1 MNIDGATVKITSPEV
16 DTSHSPSLTKPE
28 EVKQP
33 EKSSSVMQ
41 LKERET
47 KSKEDAITEDEAE
60 VIVDTLNE
68 YTNVLQTKLGFSINK
83 QVEKIVVT
91 VRNKETDEIIR
102 QIPAEELL
110 LIQEK
115 MEELTGLLLNKKV

>member
-1 MNIDGATVKITSPEV
+1 MNINGATVKTTSVEV
-16 DTSHSPSLTKPE
+16 EAPLSPSLTKPE
-28 EVKQP
+28 EVRQT
-33 EKSSSVMQ
+33 EKSSAVQ
-41 LKERET
+41 LKESET
-47 KSKEDAITEDEAE
+47 TPKEDAITKDEAE
-60 VIVDTLNE
+60 AVVDTLNE
-68 YTNVLQTKLGFSINK
+68 YTNALQTKLGFSINK
-83 QVEKIVVT
+83 EMEKIVVT

>member
-1 MNIDGATVKITSPEV
+1 MNINGATVKTTSMEV
-16 DTSHSPSLTKPE
+16 EAPLSPSLTKPE
-28 EVKQP
+28 EVKQT
-33 EKSSSVMQ
+33 EKSSVMQ
-41 LKERET
+41 LKESEAAV
-47 KSKEDAITEDEAE
+47 KEDAITEDEAE
-60 VIVDTLNE
+60 AVVDTLNE

-83 QVEKIVVT
+83 EVEKIVVT